1 MKLFQKK
8 EPREIKEDDSL
19 FVKIWYNKR
28 YHAIMSLSLY
38 FIFFLIIII
47 LVNVSSSKN
56 SKDTTINGTY
66 TQKYFESL
74 GSKDISYNYIIN
86 QGNKTY
92 YFSGINKNDGVFGN
106 ILYNGESTTVKISD
120 GQCYVGSYVK
130 DSFVESDTLCPEN
143 INYKYFDTN
152 YIYSLISDVK
162 GTKNDSNKQA

>member
-86 QGNKTY
+86 LKLDT
-92 YFSGINKNDGVFGN
+92 
-106 ILYNGESTTVKISD
+106 IL
-120 GQCYVGSYVK
+120 
-130 DSFVESDTLCPEN
+130 F
-143 INYKYFDTN
+143 YKL
-152 YIYSLISDVK
+152 IYRF
-162 GTKNDSNKQA
+162 TKSK